1 MRRNSIRYVWQV
13 VKKCLITIIGLILEV
28 STAYFLKLLDLK
40 TSHFKIQIHKGQ
52 FFKDTFPINTF
63 PYVWLVKLLR
73 AVKKIIHDFS
83 SALCRRRFKQRSKGT
98 CAKVAELT
106 TFFRW
111 KLTTYP
117 KDGAQRACASQN
129 VQSCACAD
137 HSGTSSYK
145 LPVNRFVWI
154 DELHYLKPIWK

>member
-1 MRRNSIRYVWQV
+1 MPYYNYWIYSWGVNCI
-13 VKKCLITIIGLILEV
+13 
-28 STAYFLKLLDLK
+28 FLKLLDLK

-73 AVKKIIHDFS
+73 AVKKFIHDFS

-145 LPVNRFVWI
+145 LPVNSCQHIRLNWWI
-154 DELHYLKPIWK
+154 TLFKANLKIKNIQNQW